1 MAVEPLGKMLL
12 YIGIILM
19 LIGGFF
25 LIMAKLPWFG
35 RLPGDIVYQRE
46 GLTLLF
52 PITTMILVSLVLTIL
67 LNLIWRR

>member
-35 RLPGDIVYQRE
+35 RLPGDFVYQRE
-46 GLTLLF
+46 GLTIIL
-52 PITTMILVSLVLTIL
+52 PITTMLLVSLVLTII

>member
-35 RLPGDIVYQRE
+35 RLPGDIIYQRE

-52 PITTMILVSLVLTIL
+52 PITTMLLVSLVLTVL

>member
-1 MAVEPLGKMLL
+1 MLL
-12 YIGIILM
+12 YIGVILM

-35 RLPGDIVYQRE
+35 RLPGDFVYQRE
-46 GLTLLF
+46 GLTIIF
-52 PITTMILVSLVLTIL
+52 PLTTMILVSLVLTIL

>member
-12 YIGIILM
+12 YIGVILV

-46 GLTLLF
+46 GLTILF